1 MTTKIS
7 KNEAQL
13 HDKILALNHQ
23 YDDILKA
30 QQDIFKTFKE
40 YNNPDFDEAIF
51 ATAFDRF
58 NEANFIVQQASN
70 AFDAY
75 LKDR

>member
-7 KNEAQL
+7 KEEAKL
-13 HDKILALNHQ
+13 HDKILDLNKK
-23 YDDILKA
+23 YAAVLEA
-30 QQDIFKTFKE
+30 QKDVFKTFKE
-40 YNNPDFDEAIF
+40 YDNPDFDEAIF

-58 NEANFIVQQASN
+58 DEANFIVQQASN